1 MTLMKKPLPTAR
13 ELALNILQGVE
24 SRRGYSNYLLQ
35 EAYRKYPMNL
45 QEKGLLKQ
53 LVGGVLRQR
62 GKLDWALNQLTD
74 QRFRKT
80 QPLLRNILRLGAY
93 QLLSL
98 QGIACYAAVNES
110 VLLARKFSHKG
121 SAALVNAVLRRLS
134 KLKDCFHFP
143 SLEEGP
149 VTFLSVNYSH
159 PEWLVTRWL
168 ERWGAR
174 QTQAICQAANRPPT
188 VGLRVNTLKVNVE
201 ECRNFLQRE
210 GIVTRVSPLVDD
222 VLEVEKGLDLFHSQA
237 YEKGWIEIQSTVS
250 ASVAHLLAPR
260 PGDRVLDLCAGRG
273 VKSTHLAQLMANQ
286 GQITALDIYPHK
298 LRQLQANCRRLG
310 VQITKPL
317 AADATADLPLDP
329 ALSFERILLDA
340 PCSGL
345 GVLGRYPEARWQKQA
360 PLIGKMQTLQ
370 RKLLKQAANHLSKGG
385 VLVYAACSLEPEE
398 NEQVIENF
406 LAAHSCW
413 RLVPIKADGDEG
425 DGYRRSWFQGDL
437 PLGDGFFIAKLSKE
451 G

>member
-1 MTLMKKPLPTAR
+1 MKEPLPTAR

-35 EAYRKYPMNL
+35 ETYRKYPLNL
-45 QEKGLLKQ
+45 QEKGLLQQ

-62 GKLDWALNQLTD
+62 GKLDWALNQLTE

-80 QPLLRNILRLGAY
+80 HPLLRNILRLGAY
-93 QLLSL
+93 QLLFL
-98 QGIACYAAVNES
+98 QGVAPYAAVNES

-134 KLKDCFHFP
+134 KGKDSFHFP
-143 SLEEGP
+143 GLEEGP

-159 PEWLVTRWL
+159 PEWLVSRWL

-174 QTQAICQAANRPPT
+174 QTQAVCQANNQPPT
-188 VGLRVNTLKVNVE
+188 VGLRVNRLKVNVE
-201 ECRNFLQRE
+201 ECRDFLQRE
-210 GIVTRVSPLVDD
+210 GIVTRLSSLADG
-222 VLEVEKGLDLFHSQA
+222 VLEVEKGLDLSHSQA
-237 YEKGWIEIQSTVS
+237 YEKGWIEIQSAVS
-250 ASVAHLLAPR
+250 ALVAQLLAPR
-260 PGDRVLDLCAGRG
+260 PGEWVLDLCAGRG
-273 VKSTHLAQLMANQ
+273 VKSTHLAQLMENQ
-286 GQITALDIYPHK
+286 GQIIALDIYPHK
-298 LRQLQANCRRLG
+298 LQQLQVNCRRLG
-310 VQITKPL
+310 VQIIKPL
-317 AADATADLPLDP
+317 AADAAADLPLDP

-360 PLIGKMQTLQ
+360 SLIGEMRALQ
-370 RKLLKQAANHLSKGG
+370 RKLLAQAARYLSAGG
-385 VLVYAACSLEPEE
+385 VLLYAVCSLEPEE
-398 NEQVIENF
+398 NEQVIEGF
-406 LAAHSCW
+406 LAAHSYW
-413 RLVPIKADGDEG
+413 RLIPIKANGDEG
-425 DGYRRSWFQGDL
+425 DGYWRSWFQGDS